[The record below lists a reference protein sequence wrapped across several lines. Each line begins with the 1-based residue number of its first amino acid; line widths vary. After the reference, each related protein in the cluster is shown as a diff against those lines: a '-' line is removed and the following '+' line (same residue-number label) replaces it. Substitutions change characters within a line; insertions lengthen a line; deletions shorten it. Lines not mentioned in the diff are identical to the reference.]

1 MIKVRKGTQI
11 LDIPKST
18 YEVFYK
24 PAGWVQIVKKSE
36 FSPWEQELRSMS
48 LAQLKKLAKEKDIE
62 VAGASKKS
70 LIEVLLPLG
79 E

>member
-1 MIKVRKGTQI
+1 MIKIRKGTQI

-18 YEVFYK
+18 YETFYK
-24 PAGWVQIVKKSE
+24 PAGWVQIVKKAE
-36 FSPWEQELRSMS
+36 YSPWEAQLKSSS
-48 LAQLKKLAKEKDIE
+48 LAQLKKLAQEKGIE

-70 LIEVLLPLG
+70 LIEALLPLG